1 MIVGEVVE
9 SETFTKVHDTLLI
22 QSNFLLHGCLCF
34 QFLHQ
39 TFACKQKTMLMGYL
53 HFVIV
58 ILELTFP
65 ALIEQV
71 YWLRPLPYSIGWAVC
86 PEEQP
91 ARLEKLKKHYFGS
104 YYNNNS
110 TLTKDLSNVTFC
122 LWWKQH
128 LIKILYESFSCL
140 QTQRYSHANYR
151 ITNIWSLQHKQEVQ
165 RLQAFAFSVVTVN
178 DEHKKPGFKMKC
190 RG

>member
-104 YYNNNS
+104 YYINNS

-140 QTQRYSHANYR
+140 QNSKVPSCKLHNNKHMIASAQTRSPA
-151 ITNIWSLQHKQEVQ
+151 TT
-165 RLQAFAFSVVTVN
+165 SVC
-178 DEHKKPGFKMKC
+178 FFC
-190 RG
+190 RNRQWWT